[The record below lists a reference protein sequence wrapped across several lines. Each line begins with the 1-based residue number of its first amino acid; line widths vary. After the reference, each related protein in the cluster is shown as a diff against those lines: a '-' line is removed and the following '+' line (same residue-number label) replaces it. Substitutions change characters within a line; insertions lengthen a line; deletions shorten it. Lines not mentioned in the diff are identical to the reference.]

1 MSLYQSI
8 KNKKEK
14 IAVVGLG
21 YVGLPLAIEFGKKV
35 RAIGFDIDEERV
47 SEISRGIDRNH
58 ESSAREIRS
67 SKFLELTSEPR
78 KIQEARFIVVAVPT
92 PVTSAR
98 QPDLSFV
105 KTASEMVG
113 RNLKKGSIVVF
124 EATVYP
130 GVTEEICVPILEKC
144 SGLRYLKDFKV
155 GYSPERINPGD
166 KNHTLVN
173 IIKIVSGCD
182 AGTLREIA
190 DIYKLVVK
198 AGVYEA
204 SSIKVAEAAK
214 VIENVQRDLNVA
226 LMNELALI
234 FHRMGIDTR
243 SVIDAAGTKWNF
255 IKLYPGLVG
264 GHCIGVDP
272 YYLTFKA
279 EELGYHPQV
288 ILSGRRIND
297 DMGRYIAEQ
306 TVKHLIACHKT
317 VRGAKVAVL
326 GITFKEN
333 VSDIRNTRVVDLIE
347 ALRAYGV
354 NVDIYDPM
362 ADKRQVRREYG
373 IEISSNMK
381 GFKADAIVIAVAHD
395 AFKKYFDQR
404 PLKKHLIF
412 THGQA
417 VVIDVKGMY
426 DPKKFLNSGILYW
439 RL

>member
-1 MSLYQSI
+1 MSLYQNI
-8 KNKKEK
+8 KNKKTSV
-14 IAVVGLG
+14 AVVGLG

-35 RAIGFDIDEERV
+35 RTIGFDIHKERI
-47 SEISRGIDRNH
+47 SELDRGMDRNH
-58 ESSAREIRS
+58 ESTAGEIRS
-67 SKFLELTSEPR
+67 SKFLEFTSEPH
-78 KIQEARFIVVAVPT
+78 KLKEACFIVVAVPT
-92 PVTSAR
+92 PVTSAK

-105 KTASEMVG
+105 KSASEMVG
-113 RNLKKGSIVVF
+113 RNLKKGSVVVF
-124 EATVYP
+124 EPTVYP
-130 GVTEEICVPILEKC
+130 GVTEDICVPILEQC

-166 KNHTLVN
+166 KKHTLVN
-173 IIKIVSGCD
+173 IVKIVSGCD
-182 AGTLREIA
+182 AGTLREVA
-190 DIYKLVVK
+190 DVYKLVVK

-243 SVIDAAGTKWNF
+243 SVIEAAATKWNF

-279 EELGYHPQV
+279 EELGYRPQV

-306 TVKHLIACHKT
+306 TVKHLIACHKP

-326 GITFKEN
+326 GVTFKEN

-354 NVDIYDPM
+354 RMEIYDPM
-362 ADKRQVRREYG
+362 ADQKEMRREYD
-373 IEISSNMK
+373 IEISNHMK
-381 GFKADAIVIAVAHD
+381 KFKADAIVIAVAHD
-395 AFKKYFDQR
+395 SFRRYFDLR
-404 PLKKHLIF
+404 SLKAHLIF
-412 THGQA
+412 TRGQA

-426 DPKKFLNSGILYW
+426 RPDQFANSGILHW

>member
-1 MSLYQSI
+1 MSLYQDI
-8 KNKKEK
+8 KNKKTSV
-14 IAVVGLG
+14 AVVGLG

-35 RAIGFDIDEERV
+35 RTIGFDIDKDRI
-47 SEISRGIDRNH
+47 SELHRGVDRNH
-58 ESSAREIRS
+58 ESTAAEIRS
-67 SKFLELTSEPR
+67 SKFLEFTSEPH
-78 KIQEARFIVVAVPT
+78 KLKEARFIVVAVPT
-92 PVTSAR
+92 PVTSAK

-105 KTASEMVG
+105 KSASEMVG

-124 EATVYP
+124 EPTVYP
-130 GVTEEICVPILEKC
+130 GVTEDICVPILEQC

-166 KNHTLVN
+166 KKHTLVN
-173 IIKIVSGCD
+173 IVKIVSGCD
-182 AGTLREIA
+182 AGTLREVA
-190 DIYKLVVK
+190 DVYKLVVK

-234 FHRMGIDTR
+234 FHRMDIDTR
-243 SVIDAAGTKWNF
+243 SVIEAAATKWNF

-279 EELGYHPQV
+279 EELGYRPQV

-326 GITFKEN
+326 GVTFKEN
-333 VSDIRNTRVVDLIE
+333 VSDIRNPRVVDLIE

-354 NVDIYDPM
+354 RMEIYDPM
-362 ADKRQVRREYG
+362 ADQKEMRREYG
-373 IEISSNMK
+373 IEISNEMK
-381 GFKADAIVIAVAHD
+381 KFKADAIVIAVAHE
-395 AFKKYFDQR
+395 AFRKYFDLR
-404 PLKKHLIF
+404 SLKAHLIF
-412 THGQA
+412 TRGQA

-426 DPKKFLNSGILYW
+426 RPDQFANSGILHW